1 MAKTIQS
8 AKKVV
13 DEYTDTELNEYR
25 VIYTDGALSTVPKI
39 IQNKDYRQLLVWVE
53 AGNTIAEAD

>member
-13 DEYTDTELNEYR
+13 
-25 VIYTDGALSTVPKI
+25 DGALSTVPKI